1 MFSDLNAHLYL
12 YDFMPVAQMTLGVSP
27 VSHNDENFFTHL
39 AWLTVECHILVV
51 ELDIE
56 GCPEHIQVR
65 ATRRF
70 LVVDGLDGY
79 PVYRLE
85 LSGQQVAKRANV
97 LRQVRV
103 VGGNIKG

>member
-1 MFSDLNAHLYL
+1 M
-12 YDFMPVAQMTLGVSP
+12 
-27 VSHNDENFFTHL
+27 
-39 AWLTVECHILVV
+39 V
-51 ELDIE
+51 ELDVE

-65 ATRRF
+65 AARRF

-85 LSGQQVAKRANV
+85 LSGQQVAQRANI

-103 VGGNIKG
+103 VGGNIKS